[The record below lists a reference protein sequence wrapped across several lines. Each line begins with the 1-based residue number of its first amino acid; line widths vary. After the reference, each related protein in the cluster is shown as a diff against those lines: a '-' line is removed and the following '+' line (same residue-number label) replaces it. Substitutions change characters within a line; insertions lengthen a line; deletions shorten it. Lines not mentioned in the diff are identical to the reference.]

1 MKFAKRKIVICI
13 SQAMA
18 LSAAFAP
25 PAFADDK
32 ETEQPVTV
40 TVTAQ
45 SRVQEAQSVPIPFQT
60 LNADQLDKLAATSL
74 DSLNGYIPGLT
85 VDGSQPTQPVYYL
98 RGVGTQ
104 DFGIGTD
111 APVGV
116 YVDGVYSG
124 KTGGAL
130 MNFNDVQRIEVLKG
144 PQGTLFGRNS
154 AAGAISVVSNAPSDE
169 LEAEGTVRA
178 GNYGA
183 YYLSGLLNV
192 PLSKDF
198 DLRFNIV
205 DNQSNGWL
213 TDSGT
218 GQHYANADNWG
229 TRTALLWKGPD
240 QLKAV
245 LTWEHEKLDQMAK
258 PAISLVPVSPIGTAT
273 AFPANPATYV
283 NPLDGPIYNDGT
295 TSNKETRT
303 FDGVSFRLEKPLG
316 WADFTS
322 TTAYRHFNSYNME
335 DDDGTNNYVTMLNIA
350 NIERNTTW
358 QQEFKLAGKNDTA
371 DWVSGVSLYHESAY
385 QDNQTITNTDTYNSI
400 ANNTTGVPLFS
411 LLNGAASQNGL
422 PLNFLGNSWQE
433 DMLNNGDYKSVAVYG
448 DVIWHV
454 QPKLN
459 LTTGLRL
466 TRDSKE
472 FTWDYP
478 NRIAPG
484 LDSTIAAANQYGF
497 FAGQNAALAA
507 LTQNFLID
515 ASAPGSHMNLSKSW
529 NDASPR
535 VVLDYHFTPDIMGY
549 ASITKGYQSGGF
561 NSVFMGQQF
570 QPEDV
575 WNYEAGIKSYFKE
588 IKLMVN
594 ASLFHYKF
602 TNLQSL
608 TLVQPQGNPLPAYE
622 VTNAD
627 QNATGLDLDTR
638 WQVTRNLRLY
648 ANAEYINQKYGSYTV
663 PDGPDLTGQAVGTP
677 LWSGAAGVDYT
688 WRDVMD
694 GSVNL
699 ALQHA
704 YTGATRCNADSGAQM
719 TCLSTP
725 AVTIGKSQNRSDLH
739 LGWRRGDGRL
749 SVAAY
754 VNNMFNQRYVV
765 DGNPVSAVLGTPFA
779 YVTAPRIMGV
789 ELKYGL

>member
-1 MKFAKRKIVICI
+1 MKFAKRKIVVCT
-13 SQAMA
+13 SQAIALMA
-18 LSAAFAP
+18 AWPYLAHAEDQDAVQ
-25 PAFADDK
+25 
-32 ETEQPVTV
+32 TI

-45 SRVQEAQSVPIPFQT
+45 SRTQEAQAVPIPFQT
-60 LNADQLDKLAATSL
+60 LNASQLDKLAATSL
-74 DSLNGYIPGLT
+74 DSLNGYIPGLN
-85 VDGSQPTQPVYYL
+85 VDGNQATQPFYYL

-111 APVGV
+111 SPVGV

-154 AAGAISVVSNAPSDE
+154 AGGAISIVSNQPSDE
-169 LEAEGTVRA
+169 LEAEATLRA

-192 PLSKDF
+192 PLNADF
-198 DLRFNIV
+198 DLRFNVV

-213 TDSGT
+213 KDSGT
-218 GQHYANADNWG
+218 GQRYANADDWG

-245 LTWEHEKLDQMAK
+245 LTWEHESLDQMAR
-258 PAISLVPVSPIGTAT
+258 PAISMIPISATGTAP

-283 NPLDGPIYNDGT
+283 NPLNAPIYNDGP
-295 TSNKETRT
+295 SPNKETRT
-303 FDGVSFRLEKPLG
+303 YDGVSLRIEKPLQ

-322 TTAYRHFNSYNME
+322 TTAYRHFKSFNQE
-335 DDDGTNNYVTMLNIA
+335 DDDGTNNYVTFLDIA
-350 NIERNTTW
+350 NIEKNTTW

-371 DWVSGVSLYHESAY
+371 DWVTGLSFYHENAH
-385 QDNQTITNTDTYNSI
+385 QDNQLNTNTDTYNTI

-411 LLNGAASQNGL
+411 LLNGAASQYGL

-433 DMLNNGDYKSVAVYG
+433 NMFNNGVYQSAAIYG
-448 DVIWHV
+448 DVIWHL

-478 NRIAPG
+478 GRIAPG
-484 LDSTIAAANQYGF
+484 LDSTISAANQYGF
-497 FAGQNAALAA
+497 FVGQDQALAA

-515 ASAPGSHMNLSKSW
+515 ATAPASHMNVSRSW

-535 VVLDYHFTPDIMGY
+535 LVLDYHYTPDIMSY

-561 NSVFMGQQF
+561 NSVFIGQQF
-570 QPEDV
+570 QPEVV
-575 WNYEAGIKSYFKE
+575 WNYEAGIKSYFKSL
-588 IKLMVN
+588 KLMMN

-608 TLVQPQGNPLPAYE
+608 TLVQPAGNPIPAYE

-627 QNATGLDLDTR
+627 QNATGVDLDVH
-638 WQVTRNLRLY
+638 WQPTRNLKLY
-648 ANAEYINQKYGSYTV
+648 ANAEYIDQKYGTYTV
-663 PDGPDLTGQAVGTP
+663 PNGPDLSGQAVGTP
-677 LWSGAAGVDYT
+677 LWSGAVGFDYS
-688 WRDVMD
+688 WFDVMD
-694 GSVNL
+694 GIVNL
-699 ALQHA
+699 DVQHA
-704 YTGATRCNADSGAQM
+704 YTGATRCNDNSAAQM
-719 TCLSTP
+719 TCLSAPTFS
-725 AVTIGKSQNRSDLH
+725 IGGAQNRTDLH
-739 LGWRRGDGRL
+739 FGWQRTDRRWGL
-749 SVAAY
+749 SMY
-754 VNNMFNQRYVV
+754 VNNLFNQRYVV

-779 YVTAPRIMGV
+779 YVTAPRMMGLQLNV
-789 ELKYGL
+789 KL